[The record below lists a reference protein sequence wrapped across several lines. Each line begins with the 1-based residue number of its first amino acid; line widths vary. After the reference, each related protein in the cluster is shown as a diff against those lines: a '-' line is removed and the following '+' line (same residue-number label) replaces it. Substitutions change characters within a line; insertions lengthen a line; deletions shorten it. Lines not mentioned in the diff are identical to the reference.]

1 MASSGED
8 SLDLTDRSNIIR
20 PMNPG
25 TDTRTRILATAR
37 GLFHGR
43 SYADVGIKEICT
55 IAKVQKG
62 SFYHFFPSKQDLAM
76 AVIDD
81 MAHDWAHGFVAEAF
95 DRDLPP
101 LERLDY
107 MIDGA
112 YFWQKAAKDIEG
124 RMPGCLF
131 GNLAL
136 EVSTRDEVLRAK
148 LNAVFDKASGRFQE
162 TLDEAIELGLIPP
175 LDAAATAQAMLAF
188 LEGVILLAKTR
199 NDPEVVRILGPAIK
213 TLRVELTAE
222 N

>member
-1 MASSGED
+1 
-8 SLDLTDRSNIIR
+8 LTNRSTILT
-20 PMNPG
+20 PMNRAL
-25 TDTRTRILATAR
+25 DTRTRILSTAR
-37 GLFHGR
+37 ELFHGR
-43 SYADVGIKEICT
+43 SYADVGIKEICD
-55 IAKVQKG
+55 IAQVQKG

-81 MAHDWAHGFVAEAF
+81 MADDWAHGFVAEAF

-107 MIDGA
+107 LVDAA
-112 YFWQKAAKDIEG
+112 YYWQKAAKDLEG

-136 EVSTRDEVLRAK
+136 EVSTRDEVIRARI
-148 LNAVFDKASGRFQE
+148 NAVFAKASDRFHE
-162 TLDEAIELGLIPP
+162 TLDEAMEQGQIPP
-175 LDAAATAQAMLAF
+175 LDTKSTAQAMLAY
-188 LEGVILLAKTR
+188 LEGVILLAKSQ

-213 TLRVELTAE
+213 TLRIELPPT